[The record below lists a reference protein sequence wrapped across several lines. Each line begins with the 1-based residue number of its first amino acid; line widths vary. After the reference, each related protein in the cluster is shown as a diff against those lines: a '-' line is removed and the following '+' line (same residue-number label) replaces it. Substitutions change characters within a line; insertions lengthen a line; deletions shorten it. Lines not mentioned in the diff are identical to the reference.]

1 MGARTTGATPNGA
14 LFALNAPLV
23 WGLAGYLAKRVKTEA
38 GDELS
43 AQVNHLYFL
52 TLSRPPSAEEM
63 EISLKFLREK
73 DNDALRHYCHLV
85 LGLNEMIYL
94 N

>member
-1 MGARTTGATPNGA
+1 VGARTTGATPNGA

-23 WGLAGYLAKRVKTEA
+23 WGLAGYLAKRVKAEA
-38 GDELS
+38 GDGLS
-43 AQVNHLYFL
+43 AQVKHLYYL
-52 TLSRPPSAEEM
+52 TLSRPPRAEEL
-63 EISLKFLREK
+63 EIGLKLLREEHS
-73 DNDALRHYCHLV
+73 DALWHYCHLV